1 MGGVGSIL
9 VLLAPFLALLLAVLT
24 TYPSTYQ
31 FGSSAPSVHVYYDPS
46 YPNNWLSRDDSLFLV
61 RYLSD
66 ILEKVGVNVVIV
78 DADHLGRLLSEGV
91 VKILV
96 MSQDVA
102 PSTVWNGRGDSL
114 LVRWVRGGGFLVWSG
129 DVELW
134 YISYPN
140 GSKREVGDQTHLLYD
155 SKIVGFVDAEKCEL
169 KVERYLIPDDV
180 ALPTHSARPV
190 IGGGGVLEVFGSCVI
205 GGVRYYDPALV
216 RAGKG
221 LVLRAFMS
229 GGETNIVVRAA
240 VIAKIVAE
248 KLLGITLDFQKL
260 RKMSFP
266 KVVIGE
272 YHNWYSTGPE
282 WIHWSWHGPGP
293 RRDPERIVDGRRE
306 LASAHYPLVGPYDSR
321 DERLIE
327 YHIKIAKAAGIDVF
341 AIDWYGPNSFEDSSI
356 NKYLD
361 IAAKLNLSIAIEYEP
376 KIRIEWG
383 SGPREYRVNMVISDL
398 KYVLSRYA
406 KHPAYFRIGGKPV
419 IFYFWPSQLKLEE
432 WVFVFNKLKEEGFEA
447 IHITEGTDPHLL
459 SVFDCIYEWEPL
471 WIKDANITAWDR
483 LREISFILRAYSRLY
498 PDKCFLAGVWPGFDN
513 VGVYGWGF
521 GVTKYDR
528 MNGKVYEEQWK
539 VVLETNPDM
548 VMVTTFNDWNEGT
561 EIEPSMEHGFKYM
574 NITRVYSW
582 LYKKGAKPPPYEK
595 PSTIVTPSIEGN
607 VLKIKIDNHGDIVA
621 VKAEVELKD
630 GYSGIFLSYA
640 QPANVQKLVA
650 IVPYIGT
657 EKYVF
662 TIVLNKTPNN
672 VTIPITVTFY
682 DVVGNYYEQR
692 LFIDKATF
700 MITTIKITTIIQ
712 ERILTKIETIT
723 QTASMTE
730 IITSTIIGS
739 EALPIHMI
747 VIPLAMLP
755 IPIIVMLA
763 IYLLTKK
770 RRL

>member
-1 MGGVGSIL
+1 L
-9 VLLAPFLALLLAVLT
+9 RDVL
-24 TYPSTYQ
+24 
-31 FGSSAPSVHVYYDPS
+31 G
-46 YPNNWLSRDDSLFLV
+46 
-61 RYLSD
+61 
-66 ILEKVGVNVVIV
+66 EVGVSVVVV
-78 DADHLGRLLSEGV
+78 DADRLEKLLSEGA

-102 PSTVWNGRGDSL
+102 PYNVWNGRGDSP
-114 LVRWVRGGGFLVWSG
+114 LVRWVRGGGILVWSG

-134 YISYPN
+134 YIGYPN
-140 GSKREVGDQTHLLYD
+140 GSKGEVGDQTHLLYD
-155 SKIVGFVDAEKCEL
+155 SKIVGFVDAEKCKL

-190 IGGGGVLEVFGSCVI
+190 IGGDRVLEVFGSCVI
-205 GGVRYYDPALV
+205 GAVRYYDPALV

-221 LVLRAFMS
+221 LVLRAFMT

-240 VIAKIVAE
+240 AMAKIVAE
-248 KLLGITLDFQKL
+248 KLLGIALDFQKL

-272 YHNWYSTGPE
+272 YHNWYSIGPE

-293 RRDPERIVDGRRE
+293 KRDPERIVNGRRE

-327 YHIKIAKAAGIDVF
+327 YHIKIAKAAGVDAF

-361 IAAKLNLSIAIEYEP
+361 IAAKLNFSIAIQYEP

-406 KHPAYFRIGGKPV
+406 KHPAYFRIGVKPV
-419 IFYFWPSQLKLEE
+419 IFYFGSSQLKLEE

-447 IHITEGTDPHLL
+447 IHITEGTYPHLL

-513 VGVYGWGF
+513 VGVYGWGG

-548 VMVTTFNDWNEGT
+548 VMITTFNDWNEGT
-561 EIEPSMEHGFKYM
+561 EIEPSIEHGFKYM

-582 LYKKGAKPPPYEK
+582 LYKKGGKPPAYEK

-621 VKAEVELKD
+621 VKAEVELRD
-630 GYSGIFLSYA
+630 GYSGIFLNYS
-640 QPANVQKLVA
+640 QPSNIPKLVA
-650 IVPYIGT
+650 IAPYVGN
-657 EKYVF
+657 EKYAF
-662 TIVLNKTPNN
+662 TIVLNKTLNN
-672 VTIPITVTFY
+672 ATIPITVTFY
-682 DVVGNYYEQR
+682 DVIGNHYGQR
-692 LFIDKATF
+692 LLIERATF
-700 MITTIKITTIIQ
+700 MVTTTKITTIIQ
-712 ERILTKIETIT
+712 ERILTKVEAIT
-723 QTASMTE
+723 QTIGMTKT
-730 IITSTIIGS
+730 ITSLITES
-739 EALPIHMI
+739 ETLPFHMI
-747 VIPLAMLP
+747 VLPLAI
-755 IPIIVMLA
+755 IPITVSLA
-763 IYLLTKK
+763 IYLLVRKK
-770 RRL
+770 RP